1 MFAMKDINIS
11 KGTVTAT
18 VDEGQFREYAMLAM
32 GDVTI
37 SGGEVIAS
45 AMTYGIELAT
55 SSGSITISGGTVNA
69 TGGTG
74 AMHINGLTDGL
85 TKTPNLESYINP
97 RIEGKTSRST
107 LQIVALETF
116 KANFGDGKFYTQ
128 IKVGPTPPSRPSRP
142 SAPTIN
148 TGTETEAGVGGTTA
162 FDKISGTLTITPA
175 EGFAV
180 KDVLVNG
187 ASKGSVTS
195 LEGVSVYDN
204 IKVVFAKK
212 TTEQI
217 QAEKYAKIKAGVEA
231 TTMKIKSGKALNNKN
246 RITWSKSKGYK
257 LSYVELWRKAGS
269 GKYKLFATLKAGSA
283 SYTNTKNVKDGVTY
297 RYKLRGVR
305 KLGDEKV
312 YTQFSNAKKLTG
324 K

>member
-1 MFAMKDINIS
+1 GK
-11 KGTVTAT
+11 VTAT
-18 VDEGQFREYAMLAM
+18 SQNTGIMDTAGIR
-32 GDVTI
+32 GKNIII
-37 SGGEVIAS
+37 SGGEVEAS
-45 AMTYGIELAT
+45 ADGPDDAMTYGIGLST
-55 SSGSITISGGTVNA
+55 SSGNITISGGAVNA
-69 TGGTG
+69 TGGMG
-74 AMHINGLTDGL
+74 AMYINGLTDGL

-312 YTQFSNAKKLTG
+312 GTEFSNAKKLTG